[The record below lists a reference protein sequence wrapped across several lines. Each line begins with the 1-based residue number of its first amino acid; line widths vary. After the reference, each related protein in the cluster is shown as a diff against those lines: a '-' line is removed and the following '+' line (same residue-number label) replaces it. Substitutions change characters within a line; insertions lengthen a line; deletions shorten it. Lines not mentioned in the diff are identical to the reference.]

1 MENENYLDS
10 SPVLVQNQVSSLFD
24 ECYEAES
31 LAIMDINTESNMMM
45 ASKNRSNMEQPQ
57 LLNVEAVKKTVNTG
71 PKPSFE
77 NLISLQLS
85 DGNWSKGAER
95 IILNFFSDGSI

>member
-1 MENENYLDS
+1 MENENDMDN
-10 SPVLVQNQVSSLFD
+10 SPALVNKQASNLFD

-31 LAIMDINTESNMMM
+31 LAVMDIEPESNMMM
-45 ASKNRSNMEQPQ
+45 ASKKRSNLEQPE
-57 LLNVEAVKKTVNTG
+57 LPNVEAVKKTVNTG

-85 DGNWSKGAER
+85 DGNWSKGAES